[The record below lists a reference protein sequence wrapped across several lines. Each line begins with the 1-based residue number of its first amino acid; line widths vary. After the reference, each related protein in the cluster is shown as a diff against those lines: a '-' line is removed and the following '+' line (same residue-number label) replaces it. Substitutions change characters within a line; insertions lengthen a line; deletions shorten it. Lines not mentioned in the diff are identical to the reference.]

1 MNQTHWIPVAQEQRV
16 DSLGTLS
23 DATKHVWVG
32 LHGYGQ
38 LVQFFARHFRS
49 LATEERAFV
58 FPQGPHKFYLNG
70 VHGRVGA
77 SWMTKDERLVDIA
90 NQRLYLG
97 FVFQWI
103 KQQAPKATIHCVAFS
118 QGVATIMRCIGHPDV
133 QPSSI
138 LAWAGSW
145 PPDLDETNRAALEEL
160 RFKACFGTR
169 DEYIT
174 TEKQQEMRGYYLEKY
189 NFEPSVSVYEGGHS
203 FDAEKLGPGNRHF
216 RKITNNQLCT
226 KYIL

>member
-1 MNQTHWIPVAQEQRV
+1 MSQTHWIPVAQEHRV
-16 DSLGTLS
+16 DSLGTVS

-118 QGVATIMRCIGHPDV
+118 QGVATIMRCIGHQDV

-145 PPDLDETNRAALEEL
+145 PPDLDETNRAALEDL

-174 TEKQQEMRGYYLEKY
+174 TEKQQEMIGYYLEKY

-203 FDAEKLGPGNRHF
+203 FDVEKLAQEIATLE
-216 RKITNNQLCT
+216 K
-226 KYIL
+226 

>member
-49 LATEERAFV
+49 LATEERAFA

-203 FDAEKLGPGNRHF
+203 FDVEKLAQE
-216 RKITNNQLCT
+216 IA
-226 KYIL
+226 ILEK

>member
-1 MNQTHWIPVAQEQRV
+1 MNQTHWIPVAQEQIV

-38 LVQFFARHFRS
+38 LVQLFARHFRS

-77 SWMTKDERLVDIA
+77 SWMTKDERLVDIT

-103 KQQAPKATIHCVAFS
+103 KQHAPKATIHCVGFS
-118 QGVATIMRCIGHPDV
+118 QGVATIMR
-133 QPSSI
+133 
-138 LAWAGSW
+138 
-145 PPDLDETNRAALEEL
+145 
-160 RFKACFGTR
+160 
-169 DEYIT
+169 
-174 TEKQQEMRGYYLEKY
+174 
-189 NFEPSVSVYEGGHS
+189 
-203 FDAEKLGPGNRHF
+203 
-216 RKITNNQLCT
+216 
-226 KYIL
+226 

>member
-77 SWMTKDERLVDIA
+77 SWMTKDERLVDIT

-203 FDAEKLGPGNRHF
+203 FDVEKLAQE
-216 RKITNNQLCT
+216 IA
-226 KYIL
+226 ILEK

>member
-1 MNQTHWIPVAQEQRV
+1 MSQTHWIPVAQEQRV

-77 SWMTKDERLVDIA
+77 SWMTKDERLVDIT

-103 KQQAPKATIHCVAFS
+103 KQHAPKATIHCVGFS
-118 QGVATIMRCIGHPDV
+118 QGVATIMRCIGHQDV

-203 FDAEKLGPGNRHF
+203 FDVEKLAQEIATLE
-216 RKITNNQLCT
+216 K
-226 KYIL
+226 

>member
-58 FPQGPHKFYLNG
+58 FPQGPHKFYLSG

-203 FDAEKLGPGNRHF
+203 FDVEKLAQE
-216 RKITNNQLCT
+216 IA
-226 KYIL
+226 ILEN

>member
-174 TEKQQEMRGYYLEKY
+174 TEKQQEMIGYYLEKY

-203 FDAEKLGPGNRHF
+203 FDVEKLAQEIATLE
-216 RKITNNQLCT
+216 K
-226 KYIL
+226 

>member
-1 MNQTHWIPVAQEQRV
+1 MSQTHWIPVVQEQRI

-23 DATKHVWVG
+23 DETKHVWVG

-49 LATEERAFV
+49 LVSEERAFV

-77 SWMTKDERLVDIA
+77 SWMTKDERLVDID
-90 NQRLYLG
+90 NQRKYLG
-97 FVFQWI
+97 SVFQWI
-103 KQQAPKATIHCVAFS
+103 KQQAPKATIHCVGFS
-118 QGVATIMRCIGHPDV
+118 QGVATIMRCVGHENV
-133 QPSSI
+133 QPHSL

-145 PPDLDETNRAALEEL
+145 PPDLDEMNRAALEGI
-160 RFKACFGTR
+160 RFKACFGTE

-174 TEKQQEMRGYYLEKY
+174 TEKQQEMIGHYLEKY

-203 FDAEKLGPGNRHF
+203 FDVEKLAQE
-216 RKITNNQLCT
+216 IA
-226 KYIL
+226 ILEK

>member
-133 QPSSI
+133 QSSSI

-203 FDAEKLGPGNRHF
+203 FDVEKLAQE
-216 RKITNNQLCT
+216 IA
-226 KYIL
+226 ILEK

>member
-103 KQQAPKATIHCVAFS
+103 KQQAPNATIHCVAFS

-203 FDAEKLGPGNRHF
+203 FDVEKLAQE
-216 RKITNNQLCT
+216 IA
-226 KYIL
+226 ILEK

>member
-1 MNQTHWIPVAQEQRV
+1 MSQTHWMPVAQEQRV

-203 FDAEKLGPGNRHF
+203 FDVEKLAQE
-216 RKITNNQLCT
+216 IA
-226 KYIL
+226 ILEK

>member
-1 MNQTHWIPVAQEQRV
+1 MSQTHWIPVVQEQRI

-23 DATKHVWVG
+23 DETKHVWVG

-49 LATEERAFV
+49 LVSEERAFV

-77 SWMTKDERLVDIA
+77 SWMTKDERLVDID
-90 NQRLYLG
+90 NQRKYLG
-97 FVFQWI
+97 SVFQWI
-103 KQQAPKATIHCVAFS
+103 KQQAPKATIHCVGFS
-118 QGVATIMRCIGHPDV
+118 QGVATIMRCIGHENV
-133 QPSSI
+133 QPHSL

-145 PPDLDETNRAALEEL
+145 PPDLDEMNRATLEKL
-160 RFKACFGTR
+160 RFKACFGTQ

-174 TEKQQEMRGYYLEKY
+174 TEKQQEMQGYYLEKY
-189 NFEPSVSVYEGGHS
+189 NFEPLVSVYEGGHS
-203 FDAEKLGPGNRHF
+203 FDAEKLAQEIATLE
-216 RKITNNQLCT
+216 K
-226 KYIL
+226 

>member
-203 FDAEKLGPGNRHF
+203 FDVEKLAQEIATLE
-216 RKITNNQLCT
+216 K
-226 KYIL
+226 

>member
-1 MNQTHWIPVAQEQRV
+1 
-16 DSLGTLS
+16 
-23 DATKHVWVG
+23 
-32 LHGYGQ
+32 
-38 LVQFFARHFRS
+38 
-49 LATEERAFV
+49 
-58 FPQGPHKFYLNG
+58 
-70 VHGRVGA
+70 
-77 SWMTKDERLVDIA
+77 MTKDERLVDIA

-203 FDAEKLGPGNRHF
+203 FDVEKLAQE
-216 RKITNNQLCT
+216 IA
-226 KYIL
+226 ILEK

>member
-58 FPQGPHKFYLNG
+58 IPQVPHKFYLNG

-77 SWMTKDERLVDIA
+77 SWITKDERLVDIA

-138 LAWAGSW
+138 LALAGSW
-145 PPDLDETNRAALEEL
+145 PPDIDETNREALEEL

-203 FDAEKLGPGNRHF
+203 FDVEKLAQE
-216 RKITNNQLCT
+216 IA
-226 KYIL
+226 ILEK

>member
-58 FPQGPHKFYLNG
+58 FPQGPHKFYLNV
-70 VHGRVGA
+70 VHGRVGP

-203 FDAEKLGPGNRHF
+203 FDVEKLAQE
-216 RKITNNQLCT
+216 IA
-226 KYIL
+226 ILEK

>member
-1 MNQTHWIPVAQEQRV
+1 
-16 DSLGTLS
+16 
-23 DATKHVWVG
+23 VG

-49 LATEERAFV
+49 LVREERAFV

-90 NQRLYLG
+90 NQRKYLG
-97 FVFQWI
+97 FVFEWI
-103 KQQAPKATIHCVAFS
+103 KQQAPKATIHCIGFS
-118 QGVATIMRCIGHPDV
+118 QGVATIMRCIGHEDV
-133 QPSSI
+133 QPSSL

-145 PPDLDETNRAALEEL
+145 PPDLDETNIATLEKL
-160 RFKACFGTR
+160 RFKACFGTE

-174 TEKQQEMRGYYLEKY
+174 TAKQQEMIGYYLEKY
-189 NFEPSVSVYEGGHS
+189 NFEPSVSMYEGGHS
-203 FDAEKLGPGNRHF
+203 FDAEKLAQEIATLE
-216 RKITNNQLCT
+216 K
-226 KYIL
+226 

>member
-1 MNQTHWIPVAQEQRV
+1 MSQTHWIRVAQEQRV

-38 LVQFFARHFRS
+38 LVKFFARHFRS

-58 FPQGPHKFYLNG
+58 FPQGQHKFYLNG

-77 SWMTKDERLVDIA
+77 SWMTKDERLVDIT

-103 KQQAPKATIHCVAFS
+103 KQHAPKATIHCVAFS

-203 FDAEKLGPGNRHF
+203 FDVEKLAQE
-216 RKITNNQLCT
+216 IA
-226 KYIL
+226 ILEK

>member
-1 MNQTHWIPVAQEQRV
+1 MSQTHWIPVAQEQRV
-16 DSLGTLS
+16 DSLGALS
-23 DATKHVWVG
+23 ESTKHVWVG

-49 LATEERAFV
+49 LVTEERAFV

-77 SWMTKDERLVDIA
+77 SWMTKDQRLVDIA
-90 NQRLYLG
+90 NQRIYLG
-97 FVFQWI
+97 FVFRWI
-103 KQQAPKATIHCVAFS
+103 KKQAPKATIHCIGFS
-118 QGVATIMRCIGHPDV
+118 QGVATIMRCIGHEDV
-133 QPSSI
+133 QPSSL

-145 PPDLDETNRAALEEL
+145 PPDLDKTNRATLEKL
-160 RFKACFGTR
+160 RFKACFGSQ

-174 TEKQQEMRGYYLEKY
+174 TEKQQEMIGYYLEKY

-203 FDAEKLGPGNRHF
+203 FDAEKLAQEIATLE
-216 RKITNNQLCT
+216 K
-226 KYIL
+226 

>member
-23 DATKHVWVG
+23 DATKHVCVG

-203 FDAEKLGPGNRHF
+203 FDVEKLAQE
-216 RKITNNQLCT
+216 IA
-226 KYIL
+226 ILEK

>member
-1 MNQTHWIPVAQEQRV
+1 MSQTHWIPVAQEQRV

-203 FDAEKLGPGNRHF
+203 FDVEKLAQE
-216 RKITNNQLCT
+216 IA
-226 KYIL
+226 ILEK

>member
-97 FVFQWI
+97 FVFQRI
-103 KQQAPKATIHCVAFS
+103 KEQAPKATIHCVAFS

-203 FDAEKLGPGNRHF
+203 FDVEKLAQE
-216 RKITNNQLCT
+216 IA
-226 KYIL
+226 ILEK